1 MEAKPEIIALDAT
14 ISSRPKGQK
23 LDEFFHEIKEKYPDQ
38 LLMADCSTIE
48 EALHADELGF
58 DFIQNKARILKSMKM
73 ILKS

>member
-1 MEAKPEIIALDAT
+1 MQQFQADQ
-14 ISSRPKGQK
+14 RDRK

-58 DFIQNKARILKSMKM
+58 DFIGNNNDLVIQNKARILKSMKM